1 MLLSGTLVQTFLT
14 HLDTTYIHS
23 INLHNIC
30 DAIIINKI
38 IMSKNYFFHSEN
50 EMKVNDEKLGFSRTF
65 IESKLMQIIIKIFK
79 NKV

>member
-1 MLLSGTLVQTFLT
+1 
-14 HLDTTYIHS
+14 
-23 INLHNIC
+23 
-30 DAIIINKI
+30 
-38 IMSKNYFFHSEN
+38 MSKNYFFHSEN